1 MTQVEQS
8 VYIALVNDLPEAEA
22 PVQVAT
28 ENCYKLQLIEPPTPM
43 CALNRRYPVLESSVT
58 KFVGRA
64 GVPVQPSQAN
74 LINFGLGWDTCTDD
88 SANLKF

>member
-8 VYIALVNDLPEAEA
+8 VYTALINDLPEAEV

-28 ENCYKLQLIEPPTPM
+28 ENCKKLQMIKPSTPM
-43 CALNRRYPVLESSVT
+43 CALILRYPVLESSVT
-58 KFVGRA
+58 NFVGRA

-74 LINFGLGWDTCTDD
+74 FLYFGPGWVTCTDP
-88 SANLKF
+88 SGSKKF